1 MKMEIEELFWE
12 LNAGPI
18 MTHGFILHPGLL
30 MKVASQRLSCFCWTE
45 QAVKL
50 LVVSTVPILSCGDG
64 E

>member
-1 MKMEIEELFWE
+1 
-12 LNAGPI
+12 
-18 MTHGFILHPGLL
+18 MTHGFILHLGLL

>member
-12 LNAGPI
+12 LNAV
-18 MTHGFILHPGLL
+18 TDHDAWFYSALGLL